1 VIAVL
6 LALFGAVSY
15 GVSDFVG
22 GIAGKR
28 ASPWAVAC
36 AGSLGG
42 LVTATA
48 LSLIHGGD
56 PTAADLAWGAG
67 AGLGN
72 GSATAFLYRG
82 LSTGRMG
89 VVAPVSGVLA
99 VVVPVVVAVA
109 TGERP
114 DGLVWLG
121 ILSAVPAIWLVA
133 REPQTDPAAS
143 TPREATE
150 APELP
155 PAGGSGV
162 RDGVIAGLG
171 FGTLFACLG
180 QIPDTAGFWPLI
192 ANQLVALAV
201 IAVSATI
208 FSMPWVPRGPAWGG
222 AAAGLLGGTAT
233 AAFVLATQHGLL
245 SVSAVLASLYPAFTI
260 LLAALVLHER
270 VHRVQAWGLALCG
283 AAVVLVALG

>member
-6 LALFGAVSY
+6 LALLGAAGY

-28 ASPWAVAC
+28 ASPWAVAT
-36 AGSLGG
+36 AGALGG
-42 LVTATA
+42 LTTATV
-48 LSLIHGGD
+48 LSLVHGGD
-56 PTAADLAWGAG
+56 PAAADLAWGAA

-72 GSATAFLYRG
+72 GSGTAFLYRG

-89 VVAPVSGVLA
+89 VVAPISGVLA
-99 VVVPVVVAVA
+99 VVLPVIVGVA

-114 DGLVWLG
+114 GVLVWLG

-133 REPQTDPAAS
+133 RAPSSDSAS
-143 TPREATE
+143 SDDG
-150 APELP
+150 L
-155 PAGGSGV
+155 AGGSGL

-192 ANQLVALAV
+192 PNQLVALVV
-201 IAVSATI
+201 ISVCATAL
-208 FSMPWVPRGPAWGG
+208 SRAWVPRGPAWGG
-222 AAAGLLGGTAT
+222 SLAGLLGGTAT
-233 AAFVLATQHGLL
+233 ASFVLATQHGLL
-245 SVSAVLASLYPAFTI
+245 SVSAVLASLYPAVTI